1 MVRTRVARWAR
12 SADAGPSLILL
23 REVELWRLSPGPATP
38 SGSKPAAAASTLARF
53 CRALKR
59 GFKEGKNAFGYPQ
72 YLMP

>member
-38 SGSKPAAAASTLARF
+38 SGSRPSAAASTLARF

-59 GFKEGKNAFGYPQ
+59 AFKEGKNAFGYPQ